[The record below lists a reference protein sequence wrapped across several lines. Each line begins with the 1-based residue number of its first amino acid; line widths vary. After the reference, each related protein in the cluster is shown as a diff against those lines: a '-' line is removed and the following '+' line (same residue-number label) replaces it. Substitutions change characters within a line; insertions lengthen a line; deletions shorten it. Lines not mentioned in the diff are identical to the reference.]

1 MTFLTRKKG
10 VANNL
15 LSSFAFVKMI
25 YYILVISALESNDSK
40 NDLCTLFRLYFYTPW
55 KGLQVYYCIFY
66 QKLYVVVFS
75 FMCTKVRKLLF
86 TAATIGRL

>member
-40 NDLCTLFRLYFYTPW
+40 NDLCTLFRLYFYTP
-55 KGLQVYYCIFY
+55 
-66 QKLYVVVFS
+66 
-75 FMCTKVRKLLF
+75 
-86 TAATIGRL
+86 